1 MEEEKEGGDREEIGM
16 GEGDRDGR
24 REEGGREGD
33 GMEEEKEVG
42 DREEIGIEGEKEG
55 AG

>member
-24 REEGGREGD
+24 REEGGREMGWR
-33 GMEEEKEVG
+33 K
-42 DREEIGIEGEKEG
+42 RRR
-55 AG
+55 